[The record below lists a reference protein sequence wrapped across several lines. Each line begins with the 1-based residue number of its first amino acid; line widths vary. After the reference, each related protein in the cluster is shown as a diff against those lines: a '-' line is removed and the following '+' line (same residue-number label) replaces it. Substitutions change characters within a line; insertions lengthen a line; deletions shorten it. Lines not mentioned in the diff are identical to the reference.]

1 MTDTERKEY
10 LNFAYHMAYQL
21 TPDLK
26 DMHMTE
32 TAAEVRSAATM
43 IERLVNEVL
52 GLQHRIELNNA
63 RHEEQIK
70 RIERKHAELALDYLE
85 QE

>member
-1 MTDTERKEY
+1 MTDAERKEY

-26 DMHMTE
+26 DMQMNE
-32 TAAEVRSAATM
+32 TAADVRDAATM

-52 GLQHRIELNNA
+52 GLQHRIELNDS
-63 RHEEQIK
+63 RHKKQIK
-70 RIERKHAELALDYLE
+70 RIEREYAELALDYLE